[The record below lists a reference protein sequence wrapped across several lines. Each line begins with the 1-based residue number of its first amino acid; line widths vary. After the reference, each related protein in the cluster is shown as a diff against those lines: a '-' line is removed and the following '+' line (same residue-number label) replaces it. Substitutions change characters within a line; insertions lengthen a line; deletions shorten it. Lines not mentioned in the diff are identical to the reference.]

1 MFVFLKGEISVKRIL
16 SLIFT
21 YFTVAVL
28 LTVAVAPFWD
38 NNDIELLKNDAEAVA
53 SDGSAEVLSPSGDEE
68 YSEGAKTESRIEE
81 IKTEQPAVSEDVT
94 EAVTEA
100 VTEVSGGA
108 YTEENTEKSD
118 SSSQEEGSFV
128 LNLPESL
135 TYVPGGKNE
144 NVTGLNFFTD
154 TYGMLETSDSINV
167 YTFTL
172 DSSGAF
178 RYTFNHPSTN
188 DGSGWKIGLY
198 QEYLVNGSGEK
209 TALRLIN
216 ELVTASDS
224 SDSSPEIGL
233 IKGNYR
239 LVVTANGRHS
249 EEVYRISV
257 SHSAGVKYETEC
269 NDNVMRYNEIYAG
282 VPIRGSASRFPD
294 KQDADWY
301 MFRMYS
307 DGYVELDFSHPEV
320 KDQLSVCWQVIFYSE
335 DMTEIFSVNSTFTDK
350 EFSSGRIGLHAGNY
364 YIAVIN
370 RVYTDITYT
379 LTLSRT
385 GIEGFEN
392 ERNDTFETA
401 DKMYENSTVTGS
413 VSSQINGLDRD
424 YFTFSL
430 SEKGILILEFAHNP
444 ISDAEDKQGWNFRLT
459 DKNGKV
465 IYAGISAWADDVSA
479 STAIGLP
486 KGTYYV
492 IIDSEGLY
500 HSAERYYLSTVF
512 TPAKDIET
520 ELNDSADTAD
530 KLSEGISLSAV
541 LSDRGSDYDYDWYTF
556 TLSKSSDISI
566 DFSHEVLSYSREI
579 FTFTLY
585 DENMNVIKNTDG
597 KTASGVLSDKDTVT
611 AEFSSLPEGKYYVK
625 VSTGIFFDTIGYFV
639 KYNTVTKES

>member
-1 MFVFLKGEISVKRIL
+1 MKRIL

-28 LTVAVAPFWD
+28 LTAAVAPLWD
-38 NNDIELLKNDAEAVA
+38 NTDVGINNSVISADGTAEGETSEDTKA
-53 SDGSAEVLSPSGDEE
+53 
-68 YSEGAKTESRIEE
+68 SEGDNTENLTEE
-81 IKTEQPAVSEDVT
+81 DNTKKPSCLENVSETDGKN
-94 EAVTEA
+94 ENGEKDFSNG
-100 VTEVSGGA
+100 ESN
-108 YTEENTEKSD
+108 ENTDNPSDEK
-118 SSSQEEGSFV
+118 GSFV
-128 LNLPESL
+128 IEMPESF
-135 TYVPGGKNE
+135 TYVPGSENE
-144 NVTGLNFFTD
+144 KVTGLNFFTD
-154 TYGMLETSDSINV
+154 TYGMLQTADTINV

-172 DSSGAF
+172 DSSGVF
-178 RYTFNHPSTN
+178 RYTFNHPSMD

-209 TALRLIN
+209 TALRLVN
-216 ELVTASDS
+216 ELVTANDS
-224 SDSSPEIGL
+224 SDSSPELGL

-257 SHSAGVKYETEC
+257 SHSTTVKYETEC
-269 NDNVMRYNEIYAG
+269 NDNIMRYNEIYAG
-282 VPIRGSASRFPD
+282 VPMKGSASRFPD
-294 KQDADWY
+294 RQDSDWY

-307 DGYVELDFSHPEV
+307 DGYIELDFSHPAI
-320 KDQLSVCWQVIFYSE
+320 KDMISVCWQVIFYSE
-335 DMTEIFSVNSTFTDK
+335 DMTEIFSVNSAFQDS

-385 GIEGFEN
+385 VIEGFEN

-401 DKMYENSTVTGS
+401 DRMYENSTVTGT

-424 YFTFSL
+424 YFTFIL
-430 SEKGILILEFAHNP
+430 SEKGSLILEFAHNP
-444 ISDAEDKQGWNFRLT
+444 ISDADDKTGWNFRLT

-479 STAIGLP
+479 SPSIGLP
-486 KGTYYV
+486 EGTYY
-492 IIDSEGLY
+492 IIVDSEGLY
-500 HSAERYYLSTVF
+500 HSAERYYLSTSF
-512 TPAKDIET
+512 TPSDSFET

-530 KLSEGISLSAV
+530 SLTEGTSLNAV
-541 LSDRGSDYDYDWYTF
+541 LSDRGSDYDYDWFTF
-556 TLSKSSDISI
+556 TVIENDGISV

-585 DENMNVIKNTDG
+585 DENMNAVNTSDG
-597 KTASGVLSDKDTVT
+597 RTAVGVLSDKETVT
-611 AEFSSLPEGKYYVK
+611 AEFSSLPEGKYYIK
-625 VSTGIFFDTIGYFV
+625 VSTGIFFDTIGYSV
-639 KYNTVTKES
+639 KYNTITKES

>member
-1 MFVFLKGEISVKRIL
+1 MKRIL
-16 SLIFT
+16 GLIFT

-28 LTVAVAPFWD
+28 LTAAVAPFWD
-38 NNDIELLKNDAEAVA
+38 NGDIELIKDSVVGSGENEANDNT
-53 SDGSAEVLSPSGDEE
+53 SE
-68 YSEGAKTESRIEE
+68 YNTVFSEGDNLESLPE
-81 IKTEQPAVSEDVT
+81 
-94 EAVTEA
+94 
-100 VTEVSGGA
+100 
-108 YTEENTEKSD
+108 EENTEKPSFSGNVHEVSD
-118 SSSQEEGSFV
+118 EKEAETTADSTEEYEENPDNFSDDEGSFV

-135 TYVPGGKNE
+135 TYVPGGRNE
-144 NVTGLNFFTD
+144 TVTGLNFFTD
-154 TYGMLETSDSINV
+154 TYGMLQTADSINV

-172 DSSGAF
+172 DSSGVF
-178 RYTFNHPSTN
+178 RYTFNHPSVK

-257 SHSAGVKYETEC
+257 SHSTTVKYEQEC
-269 NDNVMRYNEIYAG
+269 NDNIMRYNEVYAG
-282 VPIRGSASRFPD
+282 VPMKGSASRFPD
-294 KQDADWY
+294 RQDADWY

-307 DGYVELDFSHPEV
+307 DGYIELDFSHPEI
-320 KDQLSVCWQVIFYSE
+320 KDLLSVCWQVIFYSE
-335 DMTEIFSVNSTFTDK
+335 DMTEIFSVNSTFQDGK
-350 EFSSGRIGLHAGNY
+350 FLSGRIGLHAGNY

-385 GIEGFEN
+385 EIEGFEN

-401 DKMYENSTVTGS
+401 DKMYENSTVTGT
-413 VSSQINGLDRD
+413 VASQINGLDRD
-424 YFTFSL
+424 CFTFTL
-430 SEKGILILEFAHNP
+430 SEKGSLILEFAHNP
-444 ISDAEDKQGWNFRLT
+444 IADSDDKMGWNFRLT

-465 IYAGISAWADDVSA
+465 IYAGVSAWADDVSA

-492 IIDSEGLY
+492 IVDSEGLY
-500 HSAERYYLSTVF
+500 HSAERYYLSTLF
-512 TPAKDIET
+512 TPSKSFET

-530 KLSEGISLSAV
+530 KLSEGTPVSAV
-541 LSDRGSDYDYDWYTF
+541 LSDRGSDYDYDWFTF
-556 TLSKSSDISI
+556 TLSKACGISI

-585 DENMNVIKNTDG
+585 DENMNAVKTADG
-597 KTASGVLSDKDTVT
+597 KTKTGVLSDKDTVT
-611 AEFSSLPEGKYYVK
+611 AEFSSLPEGKYYIK
-625 VSTGIFFDTIGYFV
+625 VSTGIFFDTIGYSV
-639 KYNTVTKES
+639 EYNTVTKES